1 MAPVIEASGIVKLYR
16 RGPETVRALAGADL
30 LLEEGELV
38 ALLGPSGSGK
48 TTLLNVL
55 SGWERPDE
63 GLLLWQGRNHTALDA
78 LPWHVLSVLP
88 QRLGLLDELS
98 VRENVELPLRLSG
111 ALDSAGAERVGEL
124 LEWLGL
130 DRLAERSPA
139 ETSLGEQQRTALAR
153 AILPVPRVLLADE
166 PAGHQD
172 RAFGDQVLRT
182 LRAAARRGTACLVAT
197 HDPESVRFCD
207 RAVEMMDGRV
217 EPFRSTGSLR

>member
-1 MAPVIEASGIVKLYR
+1 MAPVIEARGIVKLYR
-16 RGPETVRALAGADL
+16 RGPETVRALRGADL
-30 LLEEGELV
+30 SLQEGELV

-55 SGWERPDE
+55 SGWELPDE
-63 GLLLWQGRNHTALDA
+63 GVLLWQGGNHTALGT
-78 LPWHVLSVLP
+78 LPWHLLSVLP
-88 QRLGLLDELS
+88 QRLGLLEELS

-111 ALDSAGAERVGEL
+111 TLDSAGSERVSEL

-130 DRLAERSPA
+130 ARLAERSPT

-153 AILPVPRVLLADE
+153 AILPIPRLLLADE

-172 RAFGDQVLRT
+172 RAFGDQVLRA

-197 HDPESVRFCD
+197 HNPESVRFCD
-207 RAVEMMDGRV
+207 RAVEMVDGRV
-217 EPFRSTGSLR
+217 EPFVSSPTLG

>member
-1 MAPVIEASGIVKLYR
+1 MAPVIEARGVVKVYR
-16 RGPETVRALAGADL
+16 RGPERVRALAGVDL
-30 LLEEGELV
+30 FLDEGELV

-63 GLLLWQGRNHTALDA
+63 GVLLWQGANHTSLDA
-78 LPWHVLSVLP
+78 LPWHLLSVLP

-111 ALDSAGAERVGEL
+111 TLDSAGAERVGEL

-130 DRLAERSPA
+130 ARLADRSPA

-153 AILPVPRVLLADE
+153 AILPVPRLLLADE

-172 RAFGDQVLRT
+172 RAFGDQVLKT

-197 HDPESVRFCD
+197 HNRESVRFCD
-207 RAVEMMDGRV
+207 RAVEMVDGRV
-217 EPFRSTGSLR
+217 EPLGSTGSLG